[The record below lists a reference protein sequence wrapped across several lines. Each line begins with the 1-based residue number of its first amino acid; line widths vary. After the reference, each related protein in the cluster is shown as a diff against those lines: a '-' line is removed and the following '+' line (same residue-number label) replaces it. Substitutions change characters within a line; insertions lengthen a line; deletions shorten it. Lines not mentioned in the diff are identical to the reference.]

1 MKTTTLTVSALLL
14 GLMNNVAMAQSA
26 ASLSGLLDLVE
37 NDRMAESAEYR
48 QRQQEFEQNVNRQ
61 QEILDTTNKR
71 INEQEQEQARLSDQF
86 EANEIIIRDKREI
99 LRDRRGDL
107 NELFGTLQGVAG
119 DFLSNFENSLVSAQY
134 PGRSEYIEG
143 FIEKAGSTIEQL
155 NAEEIER
162 FWFYMQQEVVES
174 ARVVTYSGDITLP
187 AGDSVN
193 RSVTRIGLYN
203 AISEGEY
210 LSYDGDIGHLQV
222 LPKQPSSQM
231 LSAAENLEESST
243 GFTRVGIDPTG
254 GVGGQVM
261 ANLVNFPSV
270 GEQVRNNS
278 GIIGFIIIGV
288 GIIGVLIKIIL

>member
-1 MKTTTLTVSALLL
+1 MRNYMKTTTLTVSALLL

-162 FWFYMQQEVVES
+162 FWFYMQQAE
-174 ARVVTYSGDITLP
+174 
-187 AGDSVN
+187 
-193 RSVTRIGLYN
+193 LY
-203 AISEGEY
+203 
-210 LSYDGDIGHLQV
+210 LHC
-222 LPKQPSSQM
+222 M
-231 LSAAENLEESST
+231 
-243 GFTRVGIDPTG
+243 
-254 GVGGQVM
+254 
-261 ANLVNFPSV
+261 
-270 GEQVRNNS
+270 
-278 GIIGFIIIGV
+278 
-288 GIIGVLIKIIL
+288 

>member
-1 MKTTTLTVSALLL
+1 MRNYMKTTTLTVSALLL

-222 LPKQPSSQM
+222 LPKQPSS
-231 LSAAENLEESST
+231 
-243 GFTRVGIDPTG
+243 
-254 GVGGQVM
+254 
-261 ANLVNFPSV
+261 
-270 GEQVRNNS
+270 
-278 GIIGFIIIGV
+278 
-288 GIIGVLIKIIL
+288 VLPV